1 MYEYITGSLEEIT
14 PTDAIIEACG
24 VGYDLLISLSTF
36 SKLQNARGSAV
47 KLYTCHLVREDDET
61 LYGFADK
68 AERAVFVQLISVS
81 GVGPGSAR
89 MILSAMTADE
99 VKEAVVTGD
108 VNKFKAVK
116 GIGLK
121 TAQRIIVDLKDK
133 VGGAVGQQAGGST
146 GQQVEGLAGG
156 GQVMDEAI
164 SALVM
169 LGFPSAASQ
178 KVVAGVMKDTPS
190 LTVEQVIK
198 EALKRL

>member
-1 MYEYITGSLEEIT
+1 MYEYISGRLEEIT
-14 PTDAIIEACG
+14 PTDAIVEACG

-36 SKLQNARGSAV
+36 SRLQGAQGKTV
-47 KLYTCHLVREDDET
+47 KLYTCHLVREDDES

-99 VKEAVVTGD
+99 VREAVLSND

-121 TAQRIIVDLKDK
+121 TAQRVILDLKDK
-133 VGGAVGQQAGGST
+133 IGKGGDEFTFEVAGAGSSA
-146 GQQVEGLAGG
+146 LR
-156 GQVMDEAI
+156 DEAI
-164 SALVM
+164 SALTM
-169 LGFPSAASQ
+169 LGFAKPAVE
-178 KVVAGVMKDTPS
+178 K
-190 LTVEQVIK
+190 TVNALLKEDPDITL
-198 EALKRL
+198 EALIKRALKMM